1 MQLLQGD
8 CLDLMREIPDG
19 SVDMVLCD
27 LPYGTTKNSWDST
40 IPLTALWEAYKRII
54 KERGCVA
61 LFAQTPFDKI
71 LGASNLPMLKYEWV
85 WEKPM
90 ATGRLNCN
98 FAPMKAHEN
107 ILIFS
112 KSAACYVKNNT
123 DAMIYNPQMTTG
135 KPYKAVSGRASANYD
150 TKWNRESITVNCGTR
165 YPRSVI
171 NFTHDKEKFH
181 PTQKPV
187 ALLEYLIRTYTNEG
201 ETVLDNTMGS
211 GSTGVACVNTGR
223 DFIGIELD
231 AGYFEIAQKRIQEA
245 QERKEAEK
253 AQIDL
258 LAVNA

>member
-40 IPLTALWEAYKRII
+40 IPLTALWEQYKRII

-61 LFAQTPFDKI
+61 LFAQTPFDKV
-71 LGASNLPMLKYEWV
+71 LGASNLSMLKYEWI

-90 ATGRLNCN
+90 ATGNLNCK
-98 FAPMKAHEN
+98 FAPMKSHEN
-107 ILIFS
+107 ILVFS
-112 KSAACYVKNNT
+112 NKAACFVKNKSN
-123 DAMIYNPQMTTG
+123 AMKYFPQMGIG
-135 KPYKAVSGRASANYD
+135 KPYKVTRGHMSTNYD
-150 TKWNRESITVNCGTR
+150 SKWHKKTQTINDGTR
-165 YPRSVI
+165 YPRDVLS
-171 NFTHDKEKFH
+171 FSHDKRHYH

-187 ALLEYLIRTYTNEG
+187 ALLEYLIRTYTNKG

-231 AGYFEIAQKRIQEA
+231 EGYFDIAQKRIKEA
-245 QERKEAEK
+245 QEEKEAEK